1 MNYFPKRLVIE
12 AAVADTALV
21 RRILDWYTGVPIEW
35 VERAADG
42 ESPIDDMQRLEV
54 TRFRGRFV
62 KACPGTRSYL
72 CCGYQILH
80 LGTQCSLG
88 CTYCILQ
95 AYLSGRNLRLFANL
109 GDMWLELGEHLRSS
123 PRKVHRLGTGEF
135 MDSLLLDPVTH
146 LSREL
151 IPFFAGQPRAVL
163 ELKTKTTNVEHLEG
177 LSHGGRT
184 IVAWSLNPQVLIR
197 SEEPGA
203 AGLEARL
210 AAARRCQEWGYR
222 LAFHFDP
229 LIAYPGWR
237 QGYADVVARLAA
249 TVDSEGIAWISLGT
263 LRFMPILKEIIRR
276 RHAGSTLLHE
286 EFIPGLD
293 GKLRY
298 FRDLRVEMYRHLST
312 LLRQVYRNLFIYLCM
327 ESEDVWREALG
338 FSPVER
344 GGLRAMLDRRAA
356 SSPVRFD
363 SPGAL
368 CY

>member
-1 MNYFPKRLVIE
+1 MSHILTMTYLPKRLVIE
-12 AAVADTALV
+12 AAVAETALV
-21 RRILDWYTGVPIEW
+21 RRILACYGDVPIAW
-35 VERAADG
+35 VEKVAEDESALSDG
-42 ESPIDDMQRLEV
+42 QTLEV
-54 TRFRGRFV
+54 VGFPGRFV
-62 KACPGTRSYL
+62 KSCPGTRSHL

-109 GDMWLELGEHLRSS
+109 GDMWLELREHLGSS
-123 PRKVHRLGTGEF
+123 PRRVHRLGTGEF

-163 ELKTKTTNVEHLEG
+163 ELKTKTANVELLEG

-184 IVAWSLNPQVLIR
+184 IVAWSLNPQDLIR

-203 AGLEARL
+203 ADLEARL

-229 LIAYPGWR
+229 LIAYPNWR
-237 QGYADVVARLAA
+237 QGYAAVVNRLGAM
-249 TVDSEGIAWISLGT
+249 VDPGRIAWISLGT
-263 LRFMPILKEIIRR
+263 LRFMPALKEIIRR
-276 RHAGSTLLHE
+276 RHGGSALLHE
-286 EFIPGLD
+286 EFVPGLD

-312 LLRQVYRNLFIYLCM
+312 LLRRLSRDLLIYLCM

-344 GGLRAMLDRRAA
+344 GGLSAMLDG
-356 SSPVRFD
+356 SV
-363 SPGAL
+363 
-368 CY
+368 